1 MKTKTYKFK
10 ENKISLI
17 SSNIGVSIFI
27 TSFLLIPIILVLS
40 LFTSINAVFGIGCFL
55 ISLPITLICLIISNV
70 FNKKDNFTKDFIQE
84 IKYDLSKARN
94 QKELWE
100 VYDKLWAEA
109 VDESNMIRLSYPLTI
124 KELFKEINY
133 KIDIL
138 DKQKCIE
145 LQNL

>member
-84 IKYDLSKARN
+84 IKYDLSKAKN

>member
-1 MKTKTYKFK
+1 METKTYKFK

-138 DKQKCIE
+138 DKQNNK
-145 LQNL
+145 

>member
-1 MKTKTYKFK
+1 METKTYKFK

-40 LFTSINAVFGIGCFL
+40 LFTSINSVFGIGCFL

-109 VDESNMIRLSYPLTI
+109 VDENNMIRLSYPLTI

-138 DKQKCIE
+138 NKQNNK
-145 LQNL
+145 

>member
-1 MKTKTYKFK
+1 METKTYKFK

-40 LFTSINAVFGIGCFL
+40 LFTSINSVFGIGCFL
-55 ISLPITLICLIISNV
+55 TSLPITLICLIISNV

-109 VDESNMIRLSYPLTI
+109 VDENNMIRLSYPLTI

-138 DKQKCIE
+138 NKQNNK
-145 LQNL
+145 